1 MAYFNG
7 QEILFS
13 PHVHIKEYF
22 QTLDARLF
30 DFVINAGMSSQ
41 SIVCNIRRPI
51 VLSAVSHDPVFSS
64 PSWRVK
70 VVYEDG
76 AVDYVGD
83 EGYIN
88 DEIVKQ
94 FPYTFN
100 ATEENPIVTLMY
112 SGGLLNSGSYDVQV
126 SYETATD
133 ANAFVDGTITEI
145 WAPNATTACDY
156 ALYKKP
162 NIETIYMPNL
172 TTAGN
177 YSFGYMDALKDF
189 KAPKLATVSGNGIF
203 YGCAAM
209 EYYDLPLLTSIPAY
223 GWANN
228 TALKSI
234 SLPSA
239 IGEVKTYAFSG
250 CTALER
256 AEFPKITEI
265 SSSSFY
271 RCLALKTLILGT
283 ANSTS
288 IVTLANT
295 NAFTATPIAGG
306 TGYIYVADSL
316 VNSYKAATNWATYAN
331 QIRGLSE
338 LGTVYLGTSFTVTE
352 ELAGKN
358 IYIMINRFDQDGYYN
373 ENGSYPSIAV
383 SWNDGTDAG
392 SFGDWGG
399 SNKVTE
405 KILLNTAYSAYLSAG
420 TTLTLQQY
428 ADFGELYFAYYED

>member
-1 MAYFNG
+1 MALIDKLKAIADAIRGRTGNT
-7 QEILFS
+7 ELL
-13 PHVHIKEYF
+13 
-22 QTLDARLF
+22 TLGEMPAAISGIGSDA
-30 DFVINAGMSSQ
+30 SS
-41 SIVCNIRRPI
+41 
-51 VLSAVSHDPVFSS
+51 
-64 PSWRVK
+64 
-70 VVYEDG
+70 
-76 AVDYVGD
+76 
-83 EGYIN
+83 
-88 DEIVKQ
+88 
-94 FPYTFN
+94 
-100 ATEENPIVTLMY
+100 
-112 SGGLLNSGSYDVQV
+112 
-126 SYETATD
+126 
-133 ANAFVDGTITEI
+133 FVDGTITEI
-145 WAPNATTACDY
+145 RSETVTTACDY
-156 ALYKKP
+156 ALYQKK
-162 NIETIYMPNL
+162 NIETIYTPNL

-203 YGCAAM
+203 HSCASM

-283 ANSTS
+283 AESTS
-288 IVTLANT
+288 IVTLAAT
-295 NAFTATPIAGG
+295 NAFTATPIASG

-383 SWNDGTDAG
+383 RWDDGTDGG

-399 SNKVTE
+399 SNKITE

-428 ADFGELYFAYYED
+428 ADFGELYFAYYEEGETE

>member
-1 MAYFNG
+1 
-7 QEILFS
+7 
-13 PHVHIKEYF
+13 
-22 QTLDARLF
+22 
-30 DFVINAGMSSQ
+30 
-41 SIVCNIRRPI
+41 
-51 VLSAVSHDPVFSS
+51 
-64 PSWRVK
+64 
-70 VVYEDG
+70 
-76 AVDYVGD
+76 
-83 EGYIN
+83 
-88 DEIVKQ
+88 
-94 FPYTFN
+94 
-100 ATEENPIVTLMY
+100 
-112 SGGLLNSGSYDVQV
+112 
-126 SYETATD
+126 
-133 ANAFVDGTITEI
+133 
-145 WAPNATTACDY
+145 
-156 ALYKKP
+156 
-162 NIETIYMPNL
+162 MPNL